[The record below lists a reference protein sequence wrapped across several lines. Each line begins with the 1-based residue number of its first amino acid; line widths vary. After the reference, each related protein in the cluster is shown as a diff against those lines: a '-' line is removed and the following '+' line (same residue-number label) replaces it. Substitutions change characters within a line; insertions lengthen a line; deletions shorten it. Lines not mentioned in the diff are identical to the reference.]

1 MVDAWNNHRC
11 SFVSINSILQFV
23 QIWGQVGQT
32 FFQAL
37 PLLGVCA
44 DLERFAGGFQ
54 GIALHHLPMVKHTLR
69 ESLASSIRPQV
80 GGETWNKK
88 GEKMN
93 NLKNQTMPESFSIQ
107 NQTSK
112 NHQWLK
118 NLRWKPRMVWKTRIS
133 SLKITSEVKKMRT
146 YRKIRWQASKP
157 WRGTWEFREPG
168 SPQIRVH
175 DDDWAHRRFH
185 RQRFQD
191 TVSKSK
197 IVSKT
202 SLYKIDR
209 LVKHASI
216 RRQTVTARFWFWV
229 TSQMREPA

>member
-32 FFQAL
+32 FFQSL
-37 PLLGVCA
+37 PLLTILDDC
-44 DLERFAGGFQ
+44 ERFAGFFH

-80 GGETWNKK
+80 GGETWKNNQKHEKSWNPKK
-88 GEKMN
+88 TFQ
-93 NLKNQTMPESFSIQ
+93 LKKVQI
-107 NQTSK
+107 QTSK

-133 SLKITSEVKKMRT
+133 SLKVTAESKKMRT

-168 SPQIRVH
+168 SLRTRVH
-175 DDDWAHRRFH
+175 DDDWAHHKFH
-185 RQRFQD
+185 QQRFQG
-191 TVSKSK
+191 TENILSSN
-197 IVSKT
+197 
-202 SLYKIDR
+202 
-209 LVKHASI
+209 
-216 RRQTVTARFWFWV
+216 
-229 TSQMREPA
+229 